1 MEFEANYNLDEMWDR
16 ICDQMAR
23 TDAMFMAMV
32 AKYTRLVDLHG
43 SELTVEVKKT
53 KSLMADDALD
63 ELNRITK
70 ALYGDKFYIT
80 FRVVEYNPADAR
92 ELSQVE
98 EPGLQRFD
106 EELVE
111 AAEEKDEIAREV
123 AKDVADFFGVDKID
137 IK

>member
-1 MEFEANYNLDEMWDR
+1 MEFEANQNLDEMWDR

-23 TDAMFMAMV
+23 ADAMFMAMV

-53 KSLMADDALD
+53 KSLMADDALN

-80 FRVVEYNPADAR
+80 LRVVEYNPADAR
-92 ELSQVE
+92 ALSQAD
-98 EPGLQRFD
+98 EPSLPRFD
-106 EELVE
+106 DELIE
-111 AAEEKDEIAREV
+111 AAEEKDEIAKEV
-123 AKDVADFFGVDKID
+123 ARDVADFFGVDKID